1 MADKINIL
9 HLSDLHFG
17 IEPSSEIAPTAIAQ
31 RKNTL
36 YDLLK
41 KLSDIEAEWSPGVVV
56 ISGDIG
62 WKGKKEDYGD
72 AKTWIGSLLSQLKLT
87 PNELILCP
95 GNHDID
101 RDRTKGMNPPYSPQD
116 ADDWLKIENLDN
128 FVRPFEAF
136 GTFYDDIKVPKLTT
150 GTYSCQLMGQREVE
164 GIRFIVLNSA
174 WFSRGKKDKG
184 NLWIGHP
191 QIDVMKAE
199 GQLIN
204 PAKYDDEI
212 ITVSILHHPPTDL
225 HDAEYNT
232 YGSRKSAYFYLS
244 EHCHAI
250 LCGHSHGSIEPPHR
264 EYNRTYLFKNG
275 AVYAGKDYRNNFS
288 LLQLDIQNRRI
299 SRCSFQ
305 FNPGDGNWQRV
316 DDNDPYELRQK
327 SILIEGKGIE
337 KSAYDYKYLS
347 QKAKEAAKHYIEYKS
362 SILSQSGVL
371 PDFIER
377 KVAVHNKEERID
389 SQKDSNR
396 IHLKTKRNLASLSEM
411 VSDERPTFLFGE
423 LGSGKSTLV
432 GQYVIGLA
440 DQVEGLVPILIPAK
454 FFQNKTQETIIEFSQ
469 LISRYVNEQINPVN
483 DNFDLITALKLKLEI
498 TLVFDGFD
506 ELDFPFAKKLL
517 ARSEEF
523 ASKWSGLRIIA
534 TGRPIELQGLNYN
547 RWQCL
552 EMLPLSND
560 EQFDLFINE
569 AIALEMTAKQAK
581 DDASARM
588 LLLKQSPELLSISTT
603 PLTVRLLR
611 PSLDQTGVK
620 KSIGDLLYE
629 LIIERL
635 SDWSIKDEKEE
646 FFTQFQQAFPDSFS
660 RERLLGNIVWDIH
673 SSSKKTITKER
684 LFTLIEAGV
693 DDNQNK
699 NAIISQGITFFIKNI
714 LQQEGDEF
722 SFPSMP
728 LFQCALGIYIL
739 KNLEKDKIYL
749 YSDSDTTIWREFSFA
764 AAIARRKGQIPK
776 LKITF
781 KKYIDHLLKKKT
793 LPCAATVV
801 SEARDTDLAR
811 HFVCELK
818 NFDFRPLTYF
828 EEFKS
833 LSPAAYA
840 HCFYLAG
847 EEGFNW
853 FFNEYLDPKYP
864 ICNLDTRHALIL
876 QHWLL
881 LCEFKISISQKK
893 AMGKIPMPHLK
904 SRSWGAHALLPTIA
918 TVLPE
923 LFEPSTRALLLV
935 ECFSSPLIRGKAL
948 ASLRQE
954 YNNANQPHILN
965 ALETKCSKNDSTNSA
980 FAAKLWLEFS
990 PGKPPL
996 SIVHAI
1002 ITSSVTED
1010 GKLLYSE
1017 LEKRI
1022 GKKNLHA
1029 SLRWYALQGD
1039 KLSIH
1044 AALLLHASKDKK
1056 FYLLATGLIAGLHDG
1071 GKVTGAEEA
1080 LYSNIQTEGPKG
1092 LLWFVNQFPKTGG
1105 VSEGAHSAYWRI
1117 LLKELNRYDADYSHW
1132 FNFTIRYLG
1141 EFILPRYPDIRRE
1154 FQKLFSTK
1162 PNYKKTLDNLLKSF
1176 DAQTRFN
1183 AACILIACFPESE
1196 CLAAEIVIAATS
1208 KAFEKHE
1215 WNRFCLRL
1223 SLGKEVLDHIAS
1235 RLDSFLDVPKTF
1247 ALSLL
1252 YHNGFFLS
1260 KDQFERL
1267 IIGLLKEG
1275 SFDFG
1280 NSRTDDNLKP
1290 ILGEEESYNLLLKII
1305 TEDSSYSEKAA
1316 ERLFEFHQDKLSSE
1330 HRAKCL
1336 PYVINGMD
1344 FWNTRR
1350 LDVEAERFIENPEF
1364 TEQVSHVAQKV
1375 TKEKHEEPIIAIYLR
1390 ILAGD
1395 PSAWKDLLW
1404 KGVFGRHFDHH
1415 RIENVCLWLFSKG
1428 RRDIKDGRLIG
1439 KAALEIINDPRID
1452 SQKAYNDKI
1461 LWLGFLAHEFG
1472 CLQNIELK
1480 KFIVN
1485 YAAIGQEIVCS
1496 LIARLG
1502 YAPDEFTP
1510 RDRSSYLT
1518 VFRQNKPIAVKK
1530 PKIDHLIEVTRDA
1543 EEIHPDFLNYIE
1555 VVLLSGE
1562 YSEEEINELSH
1573 KSKIGILFSIMIF
1586 FARNSLHSHE
1596 LIFSLI
1602 SLRLSDSPQP
1612 NQKTKQIENV
1622 FKVIRK
1628 ILIEGPERKKY
1639 ISSIHYEIQHN
1650 QNENVIHLFR
1660 ELLENEIPPDDSLI
1674 PMLLNEIASHSY
1686 YLDWNLA
1693 NHLAHYFIRID
1704 KEDKKVSLLTEIKK
1718 FIQTKGAEV
1727 NKYDYQ
1733 GQPLVCLLFSLAVFY
1748 LQNDLDGES
1757 EKVFL
1762 HGLQASFIQRYEN
1775 RSQYNDNSKFPL
1787 RDTMNAI
1794 DPLLNETPRWIIRK
1808 AIANGADSDLPE
1820 IRTICK
1826 ILLALVHTK

>member
-1 MADKINIL
+1 MADKIIIL

-17 IEPSSEIAPTAIAQ
+17 IEPSSKIAPTAIAQ

-36 YDLLK
+36 DELLK
-41 KLSDIEAEWSPGVVV
+41 KLSGIEAEWSPGFVV

-62 WKGKKEDYGD
+62 WKGKKEDYIE
-72 AKTWIGSLLSQLKLT
+72 AKAWIDRLLAQLKLT

-101 RDRTKGMNPPYSPQD
+101 RDRTKGMNPPSFPQD

-136 GTFYDDIKVPKLTT
+136 STFYDDVKVPKLTT
-150 GTYSCQLMGQREVE
+150 GSYACQLMGQREVE

-191 QIDVMKAE
+191 QIEVMKAE

-288 LLQLDIQNRRI
+288 LLQFDIQNRSI

-327 SILIEGKGIE
+327 SILIEGKEIE
-337 KSAYDYKYLS
+337 KLAYDYKFLS
-347 QKAKEAAKHYIEYKS
+347 QKAKDAAKHYIEYKS
-362 SILSQSGVL
+362 SVLSPSGVL
-371 PDFIER
+371 PDFIKR

-389 SQKDSNR
+389 SQKNSNR

-440 DQVEGLVPILIPAK
+440 DQVEGLIPILIPAK
-454 FFQNKTQETIIEFSQ
+454 FFQNKMQETIIEFSQ
-469 LISRYVNEQINPVN
+469 LVSRYVNEQINPISG
-483 DNFDLITALKLKLEI
+483 NFDLIAALKLKLEI

-506 ELDFPFAKKLL
+506 ELDFSFAKKLL
-517 ARSEEF
+517 VRSEEF

-552 EMLPLSND
+552 EMLPLSNE
-560 EQFDLFINE
+560 EQFDLFFNE
-569 AIALEMTAKQAK
+569 AIALEMTATQAK
-581 DDASARM
+581 KDASARM
-588 LLLKQSPELLSISTT
+588 LLLKQTPELLSIATT

-611 PSLDQTGVK
+611 PSLENTGVS

-629 LIIERL
+629 LLLERL
-635 SDWSIKDEKEE
+635 SDWSIKDQKEE
-646 FFTQFQQAFPDSFS
+646 FFIQFQQAFPGSFS

-673 SSSKKTITKER
+673 LSSKKTITKER

-693 DDNQNK
+693 GNAQNK

-714 LQQEGDEF
+714 LQQEGDEY

-739 KNLEKDKIYL
+739 NNLGNDNVHL
-749 YSDSDTTIWREFSFA
+749 YKDSDTTIWREFSFA
-764 AAIARRKGQIPK
+764 AAIARRKGQIPQ
-776 LKITF
+776 LKIKF
-781 KKYIDHLLKKKT
+781 KKFIDHLLKQKA
-793 LPCAATVV
+793 LPCAAAVV
-801 SEARDTDLAR
+801 AEAGDTYLAR
-811 HFVCELK
+811 HLVCELK
-818 NFDFRPLTYF
+818 TFDFRPLTYF

-833 LSPAAYA
+833 MSPAAYA
-840 HCFYLAG
+840 HCFFLAG

-864 ICNLDTRHALIL
+864 IPDFDNHHTMIL

-918 TVLPE
+918 TVLPG
-923 LFEPSTRALLLV
+923 LFESSTRALLLV
-935 ECFSSPLIRGKAL
+935 ECFSSPLIREKAL

-954 YNNANQPHILN
+954 YNNANQSHVLN
-965 ALETKCSKNDSTNSA
+965 ALETLCSKDYDPNSA
-980 FAAKLWLEFS
+980 FAAKLWLELC
-990 PGKPPL
+990 PEKPPL
-996 SIVHAI
+996 SIIHAAI
-1002 ITSSVTED
+1002 ASSANEEGKFLIT
-1010 GKLLYSE
+1010 E

-1039 KLSIH
+1039 KLATH
-1044 AALLLHASKDKK
+1044 AALSLHASNEKN
-1056 FYLLATGLIAGLHDG
+1056 FYLLAIGLIAGLHDG
-1071 GKVTGAEEA
+1071 GKIAGAEEG
-1080 LYSNIQTEGPKG
+1080 LYSIIQTEGPKG
-1092 LLWFVNQFPKTGG
+1092 LQWFVNQFPKTGG

-1132 FNFTIRYLG
+1132 FSFAISYLG
-1141 EFILPRYPDIRRE
+1141 KFILPRYPDIRRE
-1154 FQKLFSTK
+1154 FQELFSTK

-1176 DAQTRFN
+1176 DSQKRFN
-1183 AACILIACFPESE
+1183 AACILISCFPESE
-1196 CLAAEIVIAATS
+1196 CLAAEIVVAATS
-1208 KAFEKHE
+1208 NAFEKHE

-1223 SLGKEVLDHIAS
+1223 SLGKDVLVHIAS
-1235 RLDSFLDVPKTF
+1235 KLDSFLNVPKTF

-1252 YHNGFFLS
+1252 HHNGFFLS
-1260 KDQFERL
+1260 KDQYECL
-1267 IIGLLKEG
+1267 IIGLLEEG
-1275 SFDFG
+1275 SFDYG
-1280 NSRTDDNLKP
+1280 VARADENLKP
-1290 ILGEEESYNLLLKII
+1290 ILSEDESFKLLLKII

-1316 ERLFEFHQDKLSSE
+1316 KKLFEFHQDKLSSE

-1350 LDVEAERFIENPEF
+1350 LDLEAERFIENPEF
-1364 TEQVSHVAQKV
+1364 AEQVSRVAQKV
-1375 TKEKHEEPIIAIYLR
+1375 TKEKHEEPIIAIYLKV
-1390 ILAGD
+1390 LAGD
-1395 PSAWKDLLW
+1395 PSAWKDFLW

-1428 RRDIKDGRLIG
+1428 RRDIKNGHLIG
-1439 KAALEIINDPRID
+1439 KAALEIINDPRAD
-1452 SQKAYNDKI
+1452 TQRAYNDKI

-1472 CLQNIELK
+1472 FLQDSELK
-1480 KFIVN
+1480 KLIINNVP
-1485 YAAIGQEIVCS
+1485 IEQEILCS
-1496 LIARLG
+1496 LISRLG
-1502 YAPDEFTP
+1502 YAPDEFSP
-1510 RDRSSYLT
+1510 RDKRSYLA
-1518 VFRQNKPIAVKK
+1518 VFRQNKHLAVKE
-1530 PKIDHLIEVTRDA
+1530 PKIDQLTELTRDA
-1543 EEIHPDFLNYIE
+1543 EEIHPDFFDYIA
-1555 VVLLSGE
+1555 VVLLSGAFT
-1562 YSEEEINELSH
+1562 EEEVNELGQ
-1573 KSKIGILFSIMIF
+1573 KSKLGTLFSIMIF
-1586 FARNSLHSHE
+1586 FSRSNIIDHE
-1596 LIFSLI
+1596 LIIRITGVS
-1602 SLRLSDSPQP
+1602 LSDSPKL
-1612 NQKTKQIENV
+1612 NQKAKKIESI
-1622 FKVIRK
+1622 FKAIRK
-1628 ILIEGPERKKY
+1628 IIIEGPEQKKY
-1639 ISSIHYEIQHN
+1639 TSSLQSTIQNNKH
-1650 QNENVIHLFR
+1650 ENVIHLFR

-1674 PMLLNEIASHSY
+1674 PILLNEISTHSY

-1693 NHLAHYFIRID
+1693 NHLSHYFVRLD

-1718 FIQTKGAEV
+1718 FIKTTGAEV
-1727 NKYDYQ
+1727 NQYDHQ
-1733 GQPLVCLLFSLAVFY
+1733 GHPLVCLLFSLAVFY
-1748 LQNDLDGES
+1748 LQNDIDVES

-1775 RSQYNDNSKFPL
+1775 RNQYDDNHRFPL
-1787 RDTMNAI
+1787 RDTLNAI
-1794 DPLLNETPRWIIRK
+1794 YPLIDKTPRWIIKK
-1808 AIANGADSDLPE
+1808 AIINGADSDLPD
-1820 IRTICK
+1820 IRAICR
-1826 ILLALVHTK
+1826 ILLTLVHTK